1 MRGLT
6 FSFNEILRLSLSVEN
21 LFELIDN
28 TFVGLLQ
35 VNSLGI
41 RLHRD
46 MFQDICDFYDFE
58 TLFKLYWK
66 VSYVYIPK
74 KLSIVYLDVVCMT

>member
-1 MRGLT
+1 MRWIT

-28 TFVGLLQ
+28 TFVELLQ

-46 MFQDICDFYDFE
+46 MFQDMCDFYGFE
-58 TLFKLYWK
+58 IFL
-66 VSYVYIPK
+66 
-74 KLSIVYLDVVCMT
+74 